1 MQSLQRGHRH
11 DPSTTRLRCHR
22 QPPTTIAPHASH
34 DPHEEST
41 VRADARDSTPAATI
55 NELHRIA
62 EALDAADYDTLRSLL
77 ARAAPIDGISGYE
90 LARGGDAA
98 VEQRSFADLV
108 GDLGDHLT
116 ITLKS

>member
-11 DPSTTRLRCHR
+11 DLSTTRLRCHR
-22 QPPTTIAPHASH
+22 RPPTTIAPHASH

-77 ARAAPIDGISGYE
+77 ARAAPIDGISGCE